1 MANAGIKKVFVTPL
15 DSVSESDKEG
25 LGVIR
30 FEGGN
35 IYKYV
40 KYVEGT
46 GTLDVADGDVVFYND
61 YENNEVTADISD
73 TNNIGAGVV
82 QAAVTETD
90 RYIWIKIK
98 GIDTLNTDV
107 VAGANG
113 NALTAVGSNDKTLDV
128 SAAAT
133 DAVVAYLLD
142 DSAGS
147 QKILCD
153 FPF

>member
-30 FEGGN
+30 FEGGD

-40 KYVEGT
+40 KYKEGA
-46 GTLDVADGDVVFYND
+46 GTLDVADGDVVFYSD
-61 YENNEVTADISD
+61 YENNEVTPDLSD
-73 TNNIGAGVV
+73 TNDVGAGVV

-113 NALTAVGSNDKTLDV
+113 NALTPAGSNDKTLDV
-128 SAAAT
+128 SAAVT
-133 DAVVAYLLD
+133 DHVCAYLLD
-142 DSAGS
+142 DSAGA